1 MIEHHKKNI
10 QKNQYIMSHVGPDKL
25 LTINTISY
33 ILEHMAVKLG
43 QLLVAS
49 SIISEE
55 QLKQALGIQKK
66 EGGRLGTNLVR
77 LGFVTEDKLVA
88 FLSKQFGV
96 PAINLGEY
104 KIDGAVLK
112 LIPSDMAKKYLIMP
126 VARVGATLTVAMAD
140 PSNVFAIDDVK
151 FMTGYNVEVV
161 VSSESSIIGSIT
173 AHYLGKGNGALATSP
188 AAPAASMQIQA
199 KDYTM
204 SDDDLSGG
212 FDPAS
217 FEESPSVNVDDFDKI
232 VGSALDNVDV
242 MEEKE
247 EGEVIKEVE
256 APIVKLVNGIFV
268 NAIKSG
274 ASDIHVEPYEHSLR
288 VRYRVDGVM
297 YTVMNLP
304 TKIKAALTSR
314 IKIMSKLDI
323 AERRLPQDGRIKLK
337 LGKKRDIDF
346 RVSVLP
352 CLFGEKTVLR
362 LLDKGTLQVDLTKL
376 GFEQAALDDFMDA
389 LNKPYGM
396 ILNTGP
402 TGSGKTTTLYSA
414 LNYLNKPDTNI
425 MTAEDPVEFN
435 FMGINQVQ
443 VKEEI
448 GLTFAAAL
456 RSFLRQ
462 DPDIIMVGEIRDFET
477 AEIGVK
483 AALTGHLVLST
494 LHTNDAPGTISRLLN
509 MGIEPFLVSSAV
521 ILILAQRLA
530 RKICQQCKEEE
541 KIPPAAL
548 ISAGFSEEEAKNVK
562 CYKGKGCPTCNGTGY
577 KGRVA
582 LYEVMPIKDE
592 LKELILEGAST
603 AEIKKGA
610 IRLGMKTLRM
620 SGITKVAEGVTTME
634 EIMRVTFG
642 D

>member
-1 MIEHHKKNI
+1 
-10 QKNQYIMSHVGPDKL
+10 
-25 LTINTISY
+25 
-33 ILEHMAVKLG
+33 MAVKLG
-43 QLLVAS
+43 QLLIAS

-55 QLKQALGIQKK
+55 QLKQALGVQKK
-66 EGGRLGTNLVR
+66 DGGRLGTNLVKM
-77 LGFVTEDKLVA
+77 GFITEDRLVA
-88 FLSKQFGV
+88 FLSKQYGV
-96 PAINLGEY
+96 PAINLAEY
-104 KIDGAVLK
+104 KIDAAVLK

-126 VARVGATLTVAMAD
+126 VARVGATLTIAMAD

-161 VSSESSIIGSIT
+161 VSSESAIIGSIT
-173 AHYLGKGNGALATSP
+173 GHYLGKGDNTLAASNTLQT
-188 AAPAASMQIQA
+188 ASMQIQA

-204 SDDDLSGG
+204 SDDDMPGDSN
-212 FDPAS
+212 FDSSS
-217 FEESPSVNVDDFDKI
+217 FEEGPSVNVDEFDKI

-242 MEEKE
+242 IEEQE
-247 EGEVIKEVE
+247 DTNVVKEVE

-274 ASDIHVEPYEHSLR
+274 ASDIHVEPYENSLR

-352 CLFGEKTVLR
+352 TLFGEKTVLR
-362 LLDKGTLQVDLTKL
+362 LLDKANLQVDLTKL
-376 GFEQAALDDFMDA
+376 GFEQGALDDFMGA

-396 ILNTGP
+396 ILVTGP

-448 GLTFAAAL
+448 GLTFAASL

-541 KIPPAAL
+541 KIPCR
-548 ISAGFSEEEAKNVK
+548 STHQGRFYRGGSKN
-562 CYKGKGCPTCNGTGY
+562 G
-577 KGRVA
+577 
-582 LYEVMPIKDE
+582 
-592 LKELILEGAST
+592 
-603 AEIKKGA
+603 
-610 IRLGMKTLRM
+610 
-620 SGITKVAEGVTTME
+620 
-634 EIMRVTFG
+634 
-642 D
+642 

>member
-1 MIEHHKKNI
+1 
-10 QKNQYIMSHVGPDKL
+10 
-25 LTINTISY
+25 
-33 ILEHMAVKLG
+33 MAAKLG
-43 QLLVAS
+43 QLLIAS

-55 QLKQALGIQKK
+55 QLKQALNIQRK
-66 EGGRLGTNLVR
+66 EGGRLGTNLVK
-77 LGFVTEDKLVA
+77 LGFITEDKLVA
-88 FLSKQFGV
+88 FLSKQYGV
-96 PAINLGEY
+96 PAINLAEY
-104 KIDGAVLK
+104 KIDPAVIK
-112 LIPSDMAKKYLIMP
+112 LVPADMAKKYLIMP
-126 VARVGATLTVAMAD
+126 VARVGATITIAMAD

-161 VSSESSIIGSIT
+161 VSSETAIVSGIT
-173 AHYLGKGNGALATSP
+173 THYLGAGDSMLATTK
-188 AAPAASMQIQA
+188 ASASASIQA
-199 KDYTM
+199 KDYTLGDEEM
-204 SDDDLSGG
+204 PGDSMFDSSSFDDG
-212 FDPAS
+212 PN
-217 FEESPSVNVDDFDKI
+217 VNVDEFDKI

-242 MEEKE
+242 LDEKE
-247 EGEVIKEVE
+247 DTEVVRDVE

-268 NAIKSG
+268 NAIKTG
-274 ASDIHVEPYEHSLR
+274 ASDIHIEPYEHSLR

-304 TKIKAALTSR
+304 TKIRAALTSR

-337 LGKKRDIDF
+337 LGKKREIDF
-346 RVSVLP
+346 RVSTLP

-362 LLDKGTLQVDLTKL
+362 LLDKSNLQVDLTKL
-376 GFEQAALDDFMDA
+376 GFEEAALSDFMEA

-396 ILNTGP
+396 LLVTGP

-425 MTAEDPVEFN
+425 MTAEDPVEYN

-448 GLTFAAAL
+448 GLTFASAL

-509 MGIEPFLVSSAV
+509 MGIEPFLVSSSV

-530 RKICQQCKEEE
+530 RKICTQCKEEE
-541 KIPPAAL
+541 KIPASAL
-548 ISAGFSEEEAKNVK
+548 IKIGFSEEEANTVK
-562 CYKGKGCPTCNGTGY
+562 CHKGKGCPACNGSGY
-577 KGRVA
+577 KGRIA
-582 LYEVMPIKDE
+582 LYEVMLVKDE
-592 LKELILEGAST
+592 LKELILEGASS
-603 AEIKKGA
+603 AEIKKA
-610 IRLGMKTLRM
+610 AVRLGMKTLRM
-620 SGITKVAEGVTTME
+620 SGLTKIAESTTSIE
-634 EIMRVTFG
+634 EVMRVTFG